1 MTFANPAML
10 FSLLALVPLVAAY
23 LLKVRPRRR
32 PTTAYHLWEKILQDR
47 RPNRL
52 LYRLRD
58 FLSLLMLTLVF
69 SAIALSLAEPR
80 WNSEDRKDLLIL
92 IDNSASMQTSDGNST
107 RLEQAKTR
115 AADIV
120 RALDGV
126 QRAAVASVAHE
137 LRYASHLSDN
147 PRELLS
153 AVDQIEP
160 TAESLRIEAFPNS
173 LQIGESKPLEETSNP
188 DSEEAAEN
196 TTDFMAQHRV
206 LFLSDGAFGEQ
217 KLPEG
222 VELLKI
228 GQADNNIGLVAADL
242 RFIPGG
248 PDRLGL
254 YFQLAST
261 GAQPTDID
269 LIVSREV
276 EGEPQLA
283 KVIPVTVAP
292 GVNPPQVFTIDD
304 ARPGRW
310 MVELDHDDALQVDNV
325 AYLVARKDPPITVD
339 VAASDRFFLNQSVL
353 AFSHQ
358 SGLLE
363 LVDQDSQIT
372 LALGVS
378 PDVPRAI
385 VLGPSGESPWWEN
398 LGSEIDV
405 AAPRLVVEDHPALRH
420 IDPTTIRF
428 VGAKNLV
435 APPGSQI
442 LVESETGVPLI
453 YVVTKTGS
461 SAVVVNL
468 DPVAAE
474 FYYSAWFPVLVH
486 SAAVHLGGREE
497 PLLAVYNPPTTV
509 SIPGFDDQ
517 SPTTLTAPDGQQQ
530 KVLGNR
536 TVALESLG
544 FYQLAND
551 QQQWLLSSSLLS
563 AEESMLNAEDIKET
577 AQPIAQGSA
586 PAHGLTLFAILL
598 LTVESL
604 LYYRRKVG

>member
-10 FSLLALVPLVAAY
+10 FSLLALIPLVAVY

-58 FLSLLMLTLVF
+58 LLSLLILALVF

-92 IDNSASMQTSDGNST
+92 VDNSASMQTVDGNST
-107 RLEQAKTR
+107 RLERAKDR

-126 QRAAVASVAHE
+126 QRAAVASVAYE

-153 AVDQIEP
+153 AVEKIEP

-173 LQIGESKPLEETSNP
+173 LQIGESKPLTDAANQET
-188 DSEEAAEN
+188 EEAAEE

-206 LFLSDGAFGEQ
+206 LFISDGAFAEQ
-217 KLPEG
+217 ELPAG
-222 VELLKI
+222 VELLKV
-228 GQADNNIGLVAADL
+228 GQTDNNIGLVAADL

-248 PDRLGL
+248 ADRLGL

-261 GAQPTDID
+261 DMEPADID
-269 LIVSREV
+269 LVVSREV
-276 EGEPQLA
+276 DGEPQLA

-292 GVNPPQVFTIDD
+292 GVNPPQVFTIDG
-304 ARPGRW
+304 AQPGRW
-310 MVELDHDDALQVDNV
+310 IVELDHDDALPVDNV
-325 AYLVARKDPPITVD
+325 AYLVARKDPPIAVD
-339 VAASDRFFLNQSVL
+339 VVAADRFFLNQSVL

-363 LVDQDSQIT
+363 LVDKDSQIT
-372 LALGVS
+372 LALGVA
-378 PDVPRAI
+378 PEVPRAI
-385 VLGPSGESPWWEN
+385 VLGPSGESPWWED

-405 AAPRLVVEDHPALRH
+405 AAPRLVVEDHPVLRH

-428 VGAKNLV
+428 VGAKQLV
-435 APPGSQI
+435 APPGSQV
-442 LVESETGVPLI
+442 LVESETGIPLI
-453 YVVTKTGS
+453 YVVTKTGAS
-461 SAVVVNL
+461 SVVVNL

-486 SAAVHLGGREE
+486 SAAIHLGGREE
-497 PLLAVYNPPTTV
+497 PLLAVYNPPATV

-517 SPTTLTAPDGQQQ
+517 APTTQTTPEGQQEP
-530 KVLGNR
+530 LSSR
-536 TVALESLG
+536 TIAIDSLG
-544 FYQLAND
+544 FYEIESG

-563 AEESMLNAEDIKET
+563 AEESMLNDEELAETE
-577 AQPIAQGSA
+577 QPIAQGSA